1 MDSTTRLQQKKLIK
15 RTQRRLN
22 RLIDL
27 LRKVH
32 LSKRSNHADND
43 LFQEF
48 VRRSLAKDMF
58 NTGFSSGPFGLTTS
72 SALETAALDAT
83 VEPEVEMDLSTVCL
97 GKFYSLYEKF
107 ILFVCLPADGDIW
120 SICVPTLT
128 ANITLKFPGQ
138 CFRTGRSL
146 NVA

>member
-27 LRKVH
+27 LMKVH

-43 LFQEF
+43 VFQEF

-72 SALETAALDAT
+72 STLETLETASPNAT

-107 ILFVCLPADGDIW
+107 VLFACL
-120 SICVPTLT
+120 
-128 ANITLKFPGQ
+128 
-138 CFRTGRSL
+138 
-146 NVA
+146 